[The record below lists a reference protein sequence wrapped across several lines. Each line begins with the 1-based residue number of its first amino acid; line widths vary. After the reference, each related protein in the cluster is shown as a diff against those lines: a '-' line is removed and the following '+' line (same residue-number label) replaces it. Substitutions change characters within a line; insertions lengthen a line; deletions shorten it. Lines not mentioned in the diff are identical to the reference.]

1 MTAIRDLLSYR
12 LHLVANLLSRGAEL
26 RYRREFGVSLWE
38 WRTIALLGAATEPLS
53 LNHLAHAAGIHKSQM
68 SRVVS
73 GLAKRRIVTREP
85 DPGDARGV
93 RLALS
98 RTGRRLYD
106 GLISA
111 AAERGVHGLP
121 VGEGKAGVRPRARQA
136 RHAGQGFHSTGKKL
150 KTRITELLGIE
161 HPIFQAAMSW
171 ASSNSALV
179 IAVSNA
185 GGMGVLA
192 AGPLRP
198 EDFKRILGEIKNGTR
213 KPFGVNIPLNGARG
227 PELLEIAFQQKIPV
241 MVASQGGPR
250 EHLARFRGIGTKWL
264 HVVASVEHAKKAEA
278 AGVDALVVDGAEA
291 GGHPPPSEVGTLVLV
306 RRVLQAVKLP
316 VVASGGVADGAGV
329 AALLALGAEAVQLGT
344 RFIATPEA
352 SVHDNYKRAVL
363 DAEVD
368 QTTLVG
374 RGMHPIRLLKNAFS
388 AKYEAAERAGAS
400 RDELET
406 LFQEYSLKQ
415 AALRGDIEWG
425 KVEAGQSAGLVHEI
439 LPAAE
444 VMRRLVNE
452 LEAAR
457 QRLAK
462 L

>member
-1 MTAIRDLLSYR
+1 M
-12 LHLVANLLSRGAEL
+12 
-26 RYRREFGVSLWE
+26 
-38 WRTIALLGAATEPLS
+38 
-53 LNHLAHAAGIHKSQM
+53 
-68 SRVVS
+68 
-73 GLAKRRIVTREP
+73 
-85 DPGDARGV
+85 
-93 RLALS
+93 
-98 RTGRRLYD
+98 
-106 GLISA
+106 
-111 AAERGVHGLP
+111 
-121 VGEGKAGVRPRARQA
+121 
-136 RHAGQGFHSTGKKL
+136 

-192 AGPLRP
+192 AGPLRLD
-198 EDFKRILGEIKNGTR
+198 DFSRVLKEIRNGTS
-213 KPFGVNIPLNGARG
+213 KPFGLNIPLNNPKAGEMLDLAYQAR
-227 PELLEIAFQQKIPV
+227 IPV

-329 AALLALGAEAVQLGT
+329 AALLALGADAVQLGT

-374 RGMHPIRLLKNAFS
+374 RGMHPIRQLKNAFS
-388 AKYEAAERAGAS
+388 AKYQAAERAGAS